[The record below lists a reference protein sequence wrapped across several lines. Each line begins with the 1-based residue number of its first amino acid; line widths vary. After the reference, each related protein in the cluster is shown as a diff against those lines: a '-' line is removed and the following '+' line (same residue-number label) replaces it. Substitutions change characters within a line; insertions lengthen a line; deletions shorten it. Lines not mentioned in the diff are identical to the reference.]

1 MTALAR
7 MPAAVMGLLLLA
19 GPALAQESRH
29 PSSPDPP
36 MPSVHRFS
44 VRALV
49 AVDVTGRLVVRDP
62 LEAGVAIA
70 QFLARLGGVQ
80 LARRIDALVPG
91 GEIVELLIP
100 REAYRA
106 FVAELAR
113 LGRWVVEQEAA
124 ELPDQ
129 VRMVLHV
136 S

>member
-1 MTALAR
+1 MWL
-7 MPAAVMGLLLLA
+7 PLLA
-19 GPALAQESRH
+19 GPAVAQESR
-29 PSSPDPP
+29 PSPADPP

-49 AVDVTGRLVVRDP
+49 AVDVTGRLVVRDR
-62 LEAGVAIA
+62 LEAGAAIP
-70 QFLARLGGVQ
+70 QILARLGGVE

-100 REAYRA
+100 REVYKA
-106 FVAELAR
+106 FAAELAR
-113 LGRWVVEQEAA
+113 LGRWGVEQEAA
-124 ELPDQ
+124 ELPGQ